1 VRPAVPQDNT
11 NAEKL
16 RRCNHKRRSFSQR
29 VGCWG
34 LFSLSTRAPHILVVE
49 DDRFVRELVEIYLAA
64 DGYRVSTVAD
74 GVAMREALS
83 KDRADL
89 VVMDLKLPGEDGLT
103 LTRYLRSHY
112 QIGIVILTTRN
123 DAVDRV
129 VGLDSGADDYVTK
142 PFDQRELL
150 ARIRSVLRR
159 VATTDGQTSPAP
171 TDSDS
176 RDVLFQGFRLDVG
189 NNVLVSPTG
198 RHIELTNNEAL
209 LLAHLARNSGKV
221 MSRDML
227 MDLVLQRS
235 RDPLDRSIDILVTR
249 VRHKIEPDPKN
260 PSLIKTVRGAGY
272 VLANTTTQP

>member
-1 VRPAVPQDNT
+1 MLV
-11 NAEKL
+11 
-16 RRCNHKRRSFSQR
+16 
-29 VGCWG
+29 VGVC
-34 LFSLSTRAPHILVVE
+34 FSLSMRAPHILVVE

-64 DGYRVSTVAD
+64 DGYRVSAVAD
-74 GVAMREALS
+74 GAAMRDALA

-112 QIGIVILTTRN
+112 QIGSVILTTRN

-159 VATTDGQTSPAP
+159 VATAGGQARPAP
-171 TDSDS
+171 TGADS
-176 RDVLFQGFRLDVG
+176 RDVIFQGFRLDVD

-198 RHIELTNNEAL
+198 HHIELTTKEAL

-249 VRHKIEPDPKN
+249 VRRKIETDPKK
-260 PSLIKTVRGAGY
+260 PSLIKTIRGSGY
-272 VLANTTTQP
+272 VLANTAAESI